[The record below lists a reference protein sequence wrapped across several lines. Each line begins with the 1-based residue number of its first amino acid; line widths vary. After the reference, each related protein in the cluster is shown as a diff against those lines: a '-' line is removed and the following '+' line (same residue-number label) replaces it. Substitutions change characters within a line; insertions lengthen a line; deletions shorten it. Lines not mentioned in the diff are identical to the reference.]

1 MSIFA
6 GSLSDRWN
14 KKITMLVCD
23 TLATFSTGAIFILS
37 IAICLILG
45 KIMNRYKFV
54 ENE

>member
-23 TLATFSTGAIFILS
+23 TLSTFSTGVIFIL
-37 IAICLILG
+37 
-45 KIMNRYKFV
+45 
-54 ENE
+54 